1 MNTLWQLYHPD
12 VPLFLRALAET
23 PPMRRLKDVGMNCG
37 CEYTSFPLFT
47 RTLPYSRL
55 DHSMGAA
62 LIVWHF
68 TQDPCQA
75 VAALLHDVATPV
87 FAHTVDFLHGDY
99 LRQEST
105 EDGTAQIIAASPDIQ
120 SQLRLLGLTT
130 GDIADYHRYPIA
142 DNDAPRL
149 SSDRLEYTLG
159 NLFHYGFANP
169 LRLREYYEDLTVGVG
184 EDGRAELLFRTPAL
198 ASAFALDALR
208 TARVYVAD
216 EDRFA
221 MQALADLLRD
231 ALNRGVLAPSDLA
244 ATEPQVIR
252 ALLEDGTSA
261 EKWRQ
266 FQHYARILRSD
277 THPSPGYWVRV
288 NAKKRFIDP
297 LCAGLGRCSAWSA
310 EVKSALDDFQALD
323 FSAWLGAEGKT
334 DLDG

>member
-12 VPLFLRALAET
+12 IPPFLRALAET

-47 RTLPYSRL
+47 HTLPYSRL

-75 VAALLHDVATPV
+75 VAALLHDVATPA

-105 EDGTAQIIAASPDIQ
+105 EDGTTQIIAASPEIQ
-120 SQLRLLGLTT
+120 NQLRLLGLTT

-159 NLFHYGFANP
+159 NLFHYGFADLP
-169 LRLREYYEDLTVGVG
+169 RLEEYYEDLTTGLG
-184 EDGRAELLFRTPAL
+184 EDGQSELLFRTPAL
-198 ASAFALDALR
+198 AAAFTLDALR

-231 ALNRGVLAPSDLA
+231 ALGRGVLEPSVLA
-244 ATEPQVIR
+244 ATEPQVIHM
-252 ALLEDGTSA
+252 LLRDEASA
-261 EKWRQ
+261 EKWHQ
-266 FQHYARILRSD
+266 FRRYARILRAD
-277 THPSPGYWVRV
+277 TCPSTGYWVRV

-297 LCAGLGRCSAWSA
+297 LCAGLGRCSAWSE
-310 EVKSALDDFQALD
+310 EVQRALDAFQALD
-323 FSAWLGAEGKT
+323 FSSWLSATEN
-334 DLDG
+334 L